1 MDLRHGD
8 IKTWPTVQ
16 TNKHMCVCFSEV
28 HKLNTII
35 QVCDQ
40 RLTGITEKLTA
51 CTGKLNLWSKMVE
64 NNLILSRHAFRFCN
78 VEILNYQL

>member
-16 TNKHMCVCFSEV
+16 TIKHICVYFSEV
-28 HKLNTII
+28 HELNTII

-40 RLTGITEKLTA
+40 IVTGITEKLTA
-51 CTGKLNLWSKMVE
+51 CTGK
-64 NNLILSRHAFRFCN
+64 
-78 VEILNYQL
+78 